1 MGPRDPHRMIPHGI
15 RAGLGA
21 LALGAA
27 LGACSAPPRVEPIT
41 PAELPRFD
49 RATLPADGA
58 YRIEP
63 GDRIAIRYVHH
74 GDLDR
79 EETVRTDGRI
89 RSDGAGEIVV
99 AGLRTRD
106 VERELATAAGAT
118 LRDPEVSVAIVE
130 FAPRWVYV
138 AGEVGEPGPI
148 AYRRGITALQALMEA
163 GGVLDTALL
172 DSVVLV
178 RAEGPEGAPVSRR
191 VDFEKA
197 LAGEAPI
204 VPMLAPRDV
213 LFVPRSGIAEA
224 GIWVDQHV
232 TQLFPFFR
240 GLNSRVG
247 N

>member
-1 MGPRDPHRMIPHGI
+1 MTPHGLRT
-15 RAGLGA
+15 RAAVLGVLV
-21 LALGAA
+21 LAAA
-27 LGACSAPPRVEPIT
+27 LGACAAAPEVTPIT
-41 PAELPRFD
+41 AAELPRFD
-49 RATLPADGA
+49 RATVPADGT

-63 GDRIAIRYVHH
+63 GDQIAIRYVHH
-74 GDLDR
+74 PELDR
-79 EETVRTDGRI
+79 EEKVRSDGKI
-89 RSDGAGEIVV
+89 RSDGTGEIAI
-99 AGLRTRD
+99 AGLRTSD
-106 VERELATAAGAT
+106 VERELAAAAGTT
-118 LRDPEVSVAIVE
+118 LRDPEVSVAILD

-178 RAEGPEGAPVSRR
+178 RAEGPEGVPVSRR

-197 LAGEAPI
+197 LGGDAPI

-213 LFVPRSGIAEA
+213 LFVPRTGIAEA

-240 GLNSRVG
+240 GAGGSVRLD
-247 N
+247 